1 MRGRANQTT
10 GLTNGKA
17 VNLAPEVEFSP
28 FPSSTDVPVL
38 LLNQPSVLL
47 QRLGCYFSQVT
58 VFETLPNCL
67 RSHSDV
73 TTSFI
78 AKAS

>member
-1 MRGRANQTT
+1 MTGRTNQTT

-38 LLNQPSVLL
+38 SLKPSVLL
-47 QRLGCYFSQVT
+47 QRFGCYVSRVT

>member
-1 MRGRANQTT
+1 MTGRANQTT

-47 QRLGCYFSQVT
+47 QRFGCYVSRVT
-58 VFETLPNCL
+58 VFETLPDCYEA
-67 RSHSDV
+67 
-73 TTSFI
+73 T
-78 AKAS
+78 AM

>member
-1 MRGRANQTT
+1 MTGRTNQTT
-10 GLTNGKA
+10 GLANGKA

-47 QRLGCYFSQVT
+47 QRLGCYFSRVT
-58 VFETLPNCL
+58 VFQTLPDCL
-67 RSHSDV
+67 
-73 TTSFI
+73 
-78 AKAS
+78 

>member
-1 MRGRANQTT
+1 MTGRANQTT

-38 LLNQPSVLL
+38 LQW
-47 QRLGCYFSQVT
+47 LGCYFSRVT
-58 VFETLPNCL
+58 VFETLPDCF
-67 RSHSDV
+67 RSQSDV
-73 TTSFI
+73 TTGYI
-78 AKAS
+78 AQAS

>member
-1 MRGRANQTT
+1 MTGRANQTT

-38 LLNQPSVLL
+38 L
-47 QRLGCYFSQVT
+47 QRLGCYFSRVT
-58 VFETLPNCL
+58 VFETLPDCF
-67 RSHSDV
+67 RSQSDV
-73 TTSFI
+73 TTGYI
-78 AKAS
+78 AQAS

>member
-1 MRGRANQTT
+1 MTGRANPTT

-47 QRLGCYFSQVT
+47 QRLGCYFSRVT
-58 VFETLPNCL
+58 VFQTLPDCL
-67 RSHSDV
+67 RSHGDV
-73 TTSFI
+73 STSFI
-78 AKAS
+78 AQAN

>member
-1 MRGRANQTT
+1 MTGRANQTT

-17 VNLAPEVEFSP
+17 VNLAPEVEFRP

-47 QRLGCYFSQVT
+47 QRLGCYFSRAT
-58 VFETLPNCL
+58 VFETLPDCL

-78 AKAS
+78 AQAS

>member
-1 MRGRANQTT
+1 MTGRANQTT

-38 LLNQPSVLL
+38 L
-47 QRLGCYFSQVT
+47 QRLGCYFSRVT